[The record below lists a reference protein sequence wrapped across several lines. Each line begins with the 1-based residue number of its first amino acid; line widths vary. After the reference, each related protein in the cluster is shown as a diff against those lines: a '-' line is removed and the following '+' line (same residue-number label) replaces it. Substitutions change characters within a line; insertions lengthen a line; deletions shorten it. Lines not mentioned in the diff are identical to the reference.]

1 MKKIF
6 FFTLLIALFV
16 LTGTADLVAQ
26 CPMCKMSAESNMR
39 NGGTAGAGLNAGIL
53 YMLVAPY
60 LIVGGIAFWWWRN
73 RSKNQDSDLPGE
85 LLETGNPGSLN

>member
-6 FFTLLIALFV
+6 FFAILIVLFV
-16 LTGTADLVAQ
+16 LTGMADLMAQ

-60 LIVGGIAFWWWRN
+60 LIAGGIAFWWWRN
-73 RSKNQDSDLPGE
+73 RTQNQDSDLPGE
-85 LLETGNPGSLN
+85 LLESGNQSSMN